1 MRIEYLIL
9 IRLYRMVEQYKLSP
23 ALFFLFLSVNDAHSC
38 TEIIHRTPI
47 IKFTFYI
54 INKLTFQYH
63 VIVYIPELPWSIS
76 DQVDKLDN
84 RYVLATNSFSK
95 DVIGQYNFYVS
106 DIISP
111 KIPMSLEFRCLHY
124 SHLVLGDNALVVAYI
139 TDYFEPY
146 EISHYLKTHGDSS
159 FINFSRTSVTLPIGT
174 DFKVKIYL
182 VSLVTL
188 KYSFFSLRILI
199 IVNDEKNIIVVS

>member
-1 MRIEYLIL
+1 MRIEDN
-9 IRLYRMVEQYKLSP
+9 
-23 ALFFLFLSVNDAHSC
+23 FLQLHFSFSSLQMMHTVVQKSYIEHN
-38 TEIIHRTPI
+38 
-47 IKFTFYI
+47 TFYI

-63 VIVYIPELPWSIS
+63 VITYIPELPWSIS
-76 DQVDKLDN
+76 ELIEKLDN

-174 DFKVKIYL
+174 DFKVKIYF

-188 KYSFFSLRILI
+188 KYSFFSLRI
-199 IVNDEKNIIVVS
+199 

>member
-1 MRIEYLIL
+1 
-9 IRLYRMVEQYKLSP
+9 MVEQYKLSP
-23 ALFFLFLSVNDAHSC
+23 ALFFLFLSANDAHSC

-76 DQVDKLDN
+76 DQVEKLDN

-111 KIPMSLEFRCLHY
+111 RIPMSLEFRCLHY

-146 EISHYLKTHGDSS
+146 EISHYLKTHGESS

-174 DFKVKIYL
+174 DFKVKFWLIM
-182 VSLVTL
+182 VSLFPL
-188 KYSFFSLRILI
+188 KYSVFPVWKWS
-199 IVNDEKNIIVVS
+199 